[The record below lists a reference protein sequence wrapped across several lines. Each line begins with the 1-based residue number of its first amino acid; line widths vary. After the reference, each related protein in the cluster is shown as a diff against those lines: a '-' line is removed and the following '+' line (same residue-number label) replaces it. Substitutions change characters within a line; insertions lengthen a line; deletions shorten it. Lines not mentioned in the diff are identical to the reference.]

1 MPTQPSVYCFED
13 EAGKPLYIGKSIH
26 PKSRIRQHL
35 QQAGEARS
43 KQREFINLAKW
54 IRFYQVESEI
64 ESLLL
69 ESKLIRLH
77 QPFYNSMSKD
87 DKSSTYIM
95 VGSEDFPV
103 VSLIRG
109 AEIESFKSVFG
120 PFRTRYEA
128 EMVLKVAR
136 NIFMFC
142 QNPPNNG
149 VKRACFY
156 HHIGRCDGACIGLVS
171 KSKYRSKIGY
181 LKRFLN
187 GSSVGL
193 LISLEKK
200 IRKLAKAQKY
210 EEADEVKKM
219 YEAVKW
225 ATNTRHGLADFLK
238 DDQTP
243 ERAIREL
250 KVMLSSYGME
260 SSLER
265 IEGYDVATTQQKDT
279 VGAMVVFFLGTAD
292 KSSYRKFKLDR
303 SNSDTNAMKQMLKR
317 RIRRTDWPRPDLI
330 LVDGGRP
337 QLSTALKLIK
347 DTPVIGLAK
356 KEELIVI
363 FYEDKFIEVEMPRR
377 SKALQLLQQI
387 RDEAHRFGTGYHKQ
401 VRDKRSLSY
410 KLTWTV
416 KTEKMK
422 T

>member
-13 EAGKPLYIGKSIH
+13 ETGKPLYIGKSIH
-26 PKSRIRQHL
+26 PKSRLKQHL
-35 QQAGEARS
+35 QQAKEARS
-43 KQREFINLAKW
+43 KQKEFVNLAKW

-69 ESKLIRLH
+69 EAKLIRLH

-95 VGSEDFPV
+95 VGNEDFPV

-109 AEIESFKSVFG
+109 GEIENFRSVYG

-136 NIFMFC
+136 NIFKFC

-156 HHIGRCDGACIGLVS
+156 YHIGKCDGACMGLVS
-171 KSKYRSKIGY
+171 KTKYRSKIGY

-187 GSSVGL
+187 GSSSGL
-193 LISLEKK
+193 LVSLEKK
-200 IRKLAKAQKY
+200 IRRLAKNEKY
-210 EEADEVKKM
+210 EEAEEVRKM

-225 ATNTRHGLADFLK
+225 ATKTRHGLAEFLK
-238 DDQTP
+238 DNQTP

-250 KVMLSSYGME
+250 KVMLSSYGIE

-265 IEGYDVATTQQKDT
+265 IEGYDVATTQQMDT

-292 KSSYRKFKLDR
+292 KSSYRKFKLDG
-303 SNSDTNAMKQMLKR
+303 SNSDTEAMKQMLVR
-317 RIRRTDWPRPDLI
+317 RTRRTDWPRPDLI

-337 QLSTALKLIK
+337 QLSTVLKLIK
-347 DTPVIGLAK
+347 DVPVIGLAK
-356 KEELIVI
+356 KEELVVI
-363 FYEDKFIEVEMPRR
+363 FYEGKFIEIEMPRR
-377 SKALQLLQQI
+377 SKGLQLLQQI

-401 VRDKRSLSY
+401 VRDRRSLS
-410 KLTWTV
+410 
-416 KTEKMK
+416 
-422 T
+422 